1 MASRATTP
9 LSDSEDILPEPGRGA
24 GQAEWRAYNRQQVD
38 LAIRRSR
45 APRAPAAPIIQRSDK
60 PFHIKTIG
68 QTPDK
73 FGGNS
78 YAEWVV
84 YVRAMENQF
93 DQNDC
98 DNYAPDPDRSKVL
111 YAETFL
117 KKEATA
123 QLLWQAERTNY
134 PQKKYTW
141 EEFKNFL
148 RVNTKGASTR
158 KEDTYDKYL
167 EYKQG
172 PKQSVMD
179 YDAHR
184 VALRAELTPE
194 FKPNA
199 EVDLSNFIKGLREDH
214 RDFVYDHGLE
224 DKATILDR
232 LKSREDRDAKKRS
245 NNSNNKPDTTKDKQ
259 TGGFNKRKRDN
270 ENSEGSGD
278 KTNEAANSKNN
289 KGGKRF
295 KSGNPNREP
304 VKDKDKD
311 NNRLY
316 RFTKAEYE
324 DIKANNKCFGCGQ
337 ANCSWEVCKNKKPNI
352 HSKEVAL
359 GSEAKN

>member
-1 MASRATTP
+1 MAEPTASPP
-9 LSDSEDILPEPGRGA
+9 LSAMTELGEEPILQEPGPGA
-24 GQAEWRAYNRQQVD
+24 GQAEWRAYNNQQVE
-38 LAIRRSR
+38 LTIRRLQAR
-45 APRAPAAPIIQRSDK
+45 ASTPATPPVRRSEK

-98 DNYAPDPDRSKVL
+98 DNYAPDPNRSKVL

-117 KKEATA
+117 KKDTNA
-123 QLLWQAERTNY
+123 QLLWQAERTNQ
-134 PQKKYTW
+134 PKRRYTW

-148 RVNTKGASTR
+148 KNNTKGASTR

-184 VALRAELTPE
+184 IALRAELTPE

-199 EVDLSNFIKGLREDH
+199 DVDLQNFIKGLREDH
-214 RDFVYDHGLE
+214 KDFVYDHGLE

-245 NNSNNKPDTTKDKQ
+245 NNSNSKSDTTKDKQ
-259 TGGFNKRKRDN
+259 TNGFNKRKRDN
-270 ENSEGSGD
+270 ENSEDSGD
-278 KTNEAANSKNN
+278 KINETTNSKNN
-289 KGGKRF
+289 KDDKKF
-295 KSGNPNREP
+295 KSDNPNRES
-304 VKDKDKD
+304 VKDKN

-316 RFTKAEYE
+316 RFIKTEYE
-324 DIKANNKCFGCGQ
+324 NIKTNNKCYGCGQ
-337 ANCSWEVCKNKKPNI
+337 ADCS
-352 HSKEVAL
+352 
-359 GSEAKN
+359 